1 MQRFHFLYLVL
12 LVWVSGCATHPQLQE
27 VRQAHQSNETVIVQQ
42 AEQLQLQRERITEL
56 EMVQSDLVVEI
67 DVLKDHLDEMRS
79 KLTPSGRSAVKS
91 PEAASN
97 RKAPTSERSESEEV
111 DSTGKIIL
119 GQYEW
124 VWFDLMDRNIP
135 LRVDPGV
142 RQSALFVRETQPFE
156 RDGKNWVRFSLA
168 WENEKGVPEETLFEA
183 PLTRMVKSRNADAA
197 PRPVISLRV
206 QIGTIVEDV
215 NFSLVRKNNSNHP
228 GVLGRNLVRDIAV
241 IDVARQYVQPKH
253 ANGRQ

>member
-1 MQRFHFLYLVL
+1 MQRFHFLSLVF
-12 LVWVSGCATHPQLQE
+12 LVWISGCATHPQLQE
-27 VRQAHQSNETVIVQQ
+27 VKRAHQSNQTIIVQQ
-42 AEQLQLQRERITEL
+42 AEQIQVQRERIAEL
-56 EMVQSDLVVEI
+56 ESLQSDLILEI
-67 DVLKDHLDEMRS
+67 DVLKDHLDELRS
-79 KLTPSGRSAVKS
+79 RVAAPGRPVVRNTEPASKPV
-91 PEAASN
+91 PAAS
-97 RKAPTSERSESEEV
+97 SEDV
-111 DSTGKIIL
+111 DPTGKIIL

-142 RQSALFVRETQPFE
+142 RQSALFVRQTQPFE

-168 WENEKGVPEETLFEA
+168 WENEDGAAEETQFEA
-183 PLTRMVKSRNADAA
+183 PLARTVKPRNSDAA

-206 QIGTIVEDV
+206 QIGAIVEDV
-215 NFSLVRKNNSNHP
+215 SFTLVRKNNSSHP